1 VVQAKRGPAY
11 ADFQPP
17 IVERAPIPTFVPPR
31 SSVMRILLLNG
42 PNLNLLGQREPEKY
56 GQRTL
61 DAVVSTL
68 RACFPDVEIE
78 ARQSNLEGELVTW
91 VQQAGAFDGVV
102 MNAGG
107 YSHTSVALRDAVA
120 AVQVPVVEVHITN
133 LLAREPFRHV
143 SLVGAVC
150 KGSIMGLGT
159 DGYRLA
165 VDHLVRSKA
174 EASS

>member
-1 VVQAKRGPAY
+1 
-11 ADFQPP
+11 
-17 IVERAPIPTFVPPR
+17 
-31 SSVMRILLLNG
+31 MRILLLNG

-56 GQRTL
+56 GVRSLESVVAELQALFPKVAL
-61 DAVVSTL
+61 D
-68 RACFPDVEIE
+68 
-78 ARQSNLEGELVTW
+78 ARQSNIEGDLVTW
-91 VQQAGAFDGVV
+91 VQQSGGYDGVV
-102 MNAGG
+102 LNAGG

-120 AVQVPVVEVHITN
+120 AVPVPVVEVHITN

-150 KGSIMGLGT
+150 SGSIMGLGT

-165 VDHLVRSKA
+165 IDHLVRSKA